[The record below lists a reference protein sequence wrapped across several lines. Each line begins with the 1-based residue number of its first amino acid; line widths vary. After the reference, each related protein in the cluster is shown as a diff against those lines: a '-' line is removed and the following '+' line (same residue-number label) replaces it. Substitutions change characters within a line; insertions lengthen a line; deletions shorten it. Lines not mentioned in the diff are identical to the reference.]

1 MGRVKVELGR
11 LQRGQ
16 PVEAGFEFFEDR
28 MQLSIRMELTS
39 YGGMAKSSKG
49 LTAAKDY
56 DKKGP
61 AEPQS
66 L

>member
-1 MGRVKVELGR
+1 
-11 LQRGQ
+11 
-16 PVEAGFEFFEDR
+16 
-28 MQLSIRMELTS
+28 MELTS
-39 YGGMAKSSKG
+39 YGGMAKSNKG